1 MWYVLMCIETEL
13 SVMSC
18 VSEFIDPSENH
29 DILLLKASWWSCNP
43 VGCEYRKHARVRFQW
58 SVSKTPSHAKCS
70 PKQSYHSAKTIYKQL
85 FIQLKKTG
93 GYSLC
98 LQKFEWHCSAFVQ
111 HVEMKKS
118 RLKSLSHSLCVFN
131 DYCPLKK
138 KIIFFLVNKWDIYL
152 VCVMYLEI

>member
-43 VGCEYRKHARVRFQW
+43 VGCEYRKYARVRFQW

-70 PKQSYHSAKTIYKQL
+70 PKQSYHSTKTIYKQL

-111 HVEMKKS
+111 HVEMKK
-118 RLKSLSHSLCVFN
+118 KQAEITEPFTLCVQW
-131 DYCPLKK
+131 LLSVKK
-138 KIIFFLVNKWDIYL
+138 KDYFFS
-152 VCVMYLEI
+152 C